1 MDVGEALR
9 RVSDHR
15 DDLWRLDIV
24 HQPACAIRAKYRI
37 PVGREL
43 LRLSCELLQLPL
55 HRGALH
61 PDESRRLPIRRRRRP
76 SPRLQDLVCRLL
88 LEKKKKEN
96 TENDITR
103 PLEPVTPDLSAVK
116 SA

>member
-61 PDESRRLPIRRRRRP
+61 PNESRRLPIRRRRRP
-76 SPRLQDLVCRLL
+76 PPRLQDLVCRLL
-88 LEKKKKEN
+88 LEKKKKKTYDRLYYKPN
-96 TENDITR
+96 PNHWTIAQGST
-103 PLEPVTPDLSAVK
+103 
-116 SA
+116 